1 MGQPFEAVAEK
12 AGILKMDYQQRNWIN
27 KYLMPDE
34 YVVWNGRP
42 GKGHLLTPH
51 DIFMIPFS
59 IMWCGFAIVWETT
72 VLIMSA
78 PFFFKL
84 WGIPFVC
91 VGLFMVFG
99 RFMLKSYIR
108 KQTIYVITNKR
119 IFSFR
124 KNQIQTLNYHM
135 NPTRNVTQY
144 QDGSGNIRFYST
156 PTFNTLL
163 PAMDTLTSLFSS
175 MQSFR
180 QNYQYFELENIPD
193 VDRVLQILSN

>member
-1 MGQPFEAVAEK
+1 
-12 AGILKMDYQQRNWIN
+12 MDYQQRNWIN

-42 GKGHLLTPH
+42 GKGNLLTPY
-51 DIFMIPFS
+51 DIFMVPFS
-59 IMWCGFAIVWETT
+59 IIWCGGAIVWETV
-72 VLIMSA
+72 VLTMPA
-78 PFFFKL
+78 PLFFKL

-99 RFMLKSYIR
+99 RFILKSYIR
-108 KQTIYVITNKR
+108 KKTIYVITNKR

-124 KNQIQTLNYHM
+124 KNQIQTLDYHM

-144 QDGSGNIRFYST
+144 QDGTGSIRFYST
-156 PTFNTLL
+156 PTFNTLF
-163 PAMDTLTSLFSS
+163 PALDTFPAFFSS

-193 VDRVLQILSN
+193 VERVLKILSN

>member
-1 MGQPFEAVAEK
+1 
-12 AGILKMDYQQRNWIN
+12 MDYQQYNRID

-42 GKGHLLTPH
+42 GKGHLLTPN

-59 IMWCGFAIVWETT
+59 ILWCGFAIVWETG
-72 VLIMSA
+72 VLTTSA

-91 VGLFMVFG
+91 VGLYMVFG
-99 RFMLKSYIR
+99 RFILKSYIR
-108 KQTIYVITNKR
+108 KQTVYVITNKR

-124 KNQIQTLNYHM
+124 KNQIQTLDYHM
-135 NPTRNVTQY
+135 NPTRNVTRH
-144 QDGSGNIRFYST
+144 QDGTGSIRFYSS
-156 PTFNTLL
+156 PMFNTRF
-163 PAMDTLTSLFSS
+163 PAL
-175 MQSFR
+175 QSFG
-180 QNYQYFELENIPD
+180 QNNQYFELDNIPD

>member
-1 MGQPFEAVAEK
+1 MNHE
-12 AGILKMDYQQRNWIN
+12 QRNWIN

-42 GKGHLLTPH
+42 GKGHLLASS
-51 DIFMIPFS
+51 DIYMIPFS
-59 IMWCGFAIVWETT
+59 IMWCGFAIVWETG
-72 VLIMSA
+72 LITGGA

-99 RFMLKSYIR
+99 RFILKAYIR
-108 KQTIYVITNKR
+108 KKTIYVITNKR

-124 KNQIQTLNYHM
+124 KNHIKTLDYHM
-135 NPTRNVTQY
+135 NPTRNVTLH
-144 QDGSGNIRFYST
+144 QDGTGSIRFYST
-156 PTFNTLL
+156 PMFYTRW
-163 PAMDTLTSLFSS
+163 PASFTS

-180 QNYQYFELENIPD
+180 QNDQYFELDNIPD